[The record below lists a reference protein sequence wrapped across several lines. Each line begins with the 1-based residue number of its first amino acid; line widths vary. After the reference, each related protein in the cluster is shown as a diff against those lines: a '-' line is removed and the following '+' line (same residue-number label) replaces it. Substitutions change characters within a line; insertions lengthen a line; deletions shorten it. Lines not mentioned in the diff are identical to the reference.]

1 MTTNIHPVANEE
13 KPLEKSML
21 TSPSESYLE
30 KLSPA
35 SASIHSNTPNA
46 EDTVAKNDD
55 STNVSNDETQYPPNI
70 TKVAVGVGLALAV
83 FLVLKRCPEV
93 C

>member
-1 MTTNIHPVANEE
+1 MTIEIHPVTKEE
-13 KPLEKSML
+13 TSREKSLL

-35 SASIHSNTPNA
+35 PASIHSNTPKP
-46 EDTVAKNDD
+46 EDEANNDEP
-55 STNVSNDETQYPPNI
+55 SVSDDETQYPPNM

-83 FLVLKRCPEV
+83 FLVQNPH
-93 C
+93 